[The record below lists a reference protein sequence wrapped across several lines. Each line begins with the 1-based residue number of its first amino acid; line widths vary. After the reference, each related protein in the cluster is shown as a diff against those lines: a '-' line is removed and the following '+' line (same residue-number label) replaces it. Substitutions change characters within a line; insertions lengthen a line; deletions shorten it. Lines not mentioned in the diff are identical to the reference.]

1 MAHTAK
7 IGIIGS
13 GLSGLATAH
22 YLIQQSLEQ
31 NLELEVTILERSD
44 RLGGVIWSEKT
55 EGFFASQ
62 LGCNSLTFSDRQVVS

>member
-7 IGIIGS
+7 IGIIEA

-31 NLELEVTILERSD
+31 NLELEVTTLERSD

-55 EGFFASQ
+55 EGFLLVHRVAI
-62 LGCNSLTFSDRQVVS
+62 V

>member
-7 IGIIGS
+7 IGIIGA

-22 YLIQQSLEQ
+22 YLIQHCLEQ
-31 NLELEVTILERSD
+31 NLELEVTTLERSD

-55 EGFFASQ
+55 EGFLLFHWVAI
-62 LGCNSLTFSDRQVVS
+62 V